1 MLKTKKSSK
10 TREWYQWFYMRA
22 SFWLCRK
29 TWGLWFV
36 HWRGWRR
43 KQSLCSTHAVSW
55 GTSWRRKRRKLKRC
69 KWFHTS
75 THTYLSLLQH
85 SPITAVLILIQVW
98 IWPFILVKIC
108 YSCYEHLYDAIN
120 INTHLSIKALQH
132 CLSFS
137 WLNHPL
143 HTKVITYN
151 LKTLRSRSRCEC
163 YHFVPRAIW
172 YRTFNHIGQCQCILG
187 VVPEQFLWSCCE
199 SQLSWQ
205 RAHPCWESHLSL
217 HPRGAVLEWDLGT
230 VGAIWVQWTHWYI

>member
-1 MLKTKKSSK
+1 M
-10 TREWYQWFYMRA
+10 
-22 SFWLCRK
+22 
-29 TWGLWFV
+29 
-36 HWRGWRR
+36 
-43 KQSLCSTHAVSW
+43 
-55 GTSWRRKRRKLKRC
+55 
-69 KWFHTS
+69 
-75 THTYLSLLQH
+75 
-85 SPITAVLILIQVW
+85 
-98 IWPFILVKIC
+98 KIC
-108 YSCYEHLYDAIN
+108 YTSCYEHLYDAIN

-163 YHFVPRAIW
+163 CHFVPRAIW
-172 YRTFNHIGQCQCILG
+172 YRTFNHIGQCQCLRLIDI
-187 VVPEQFLWSCCE
+187 FLELFLSNFCGPAVRVSCE

-205 RAHPCWESHLSL
+205 RAHPCWESHLPL